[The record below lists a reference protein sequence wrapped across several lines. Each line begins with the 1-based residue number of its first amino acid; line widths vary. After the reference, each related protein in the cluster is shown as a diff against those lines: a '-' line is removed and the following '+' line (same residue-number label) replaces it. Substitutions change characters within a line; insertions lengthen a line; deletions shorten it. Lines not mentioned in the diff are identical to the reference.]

1 MGRTLARLC
10 VWTIWRDVKLLTMWF
25 SDLSRSCHYDLQGE
39 VAHPWVHCQ
48 WNYSWV
54 GRILGLITPTYL
66 QRSYFLDMGRGQ
78 PKNYLAE
85 QFAISLHWLFSCTI
99 RAFPQSETYVNNF
112 SKQFLT
118 STALAMAM
126 VAFWYFFGSLHRP
139 IPVRCSWSVF
149 ACKMHSTTEFAM
161 TVLRKCVTHV
171 GSTRSREPLGEDL
184 SR

>member
-1 MGRTLARLC
+1 MICRGKWPTHESTANETTHELGGYWDWSPRRTCKDLTFWTWDVANPRTTSPNSLQFHFIDFFHVRYVRSRNLRLMP
-10 VWTIWRDVKLLTMWF
+10 TI
-25 SDLSRSCHYDLQGE
+25 
-39 VAHPWVHCQ
+39 
-48 WNYSWV
+48 
-54 GRILGLITPTYL
+54 
-66 QRSYFLDMGRGQ
+66 
-78 PKNYLAE
+78 
-85 QFAISLHWLFSCTI
+85 
-99 RAFPQSETYVNNF
+99 F